1 LPSKQKEQTP
11 LREERS
17 KRQERAERILDAAAE
32 LITRWGYSK
41 TTIDDIARKAGVAK
55 GTIYLHWKTREDLFQ
70 ALMEREDVLLLEDIK
85 RLMTDDLEGGTL
97 HGLMKNS
104 MLATMKRPLM
114 KAVLLHDTDMLGQW
128 ARNETAS
135 DIYVQ
140 GQVAYLQ
147 YFEFLRS
154 RGLVRTDIPA
164 KELSYMM
171 NSIAIGFLVAAP
183 LMPEDYVFT
192 DEETAEMIAEIVR
205 RTFEL
210 RSPESSQE
218 AAEISQGFTQYLD
231 RITDIL
237 KEQHQQEAES

>member
-1 LPSKQKEQTP
+1 MASKQKEQTSP
-11 LREERS
+11 REERS

-55 GTIYLHWKTREDLFQ
+55 GTIYLHWKTREDLFE
-70 ALMEREDVLLLEDIK
+70 ALMEREDILLLEDIK
-85 RLMTDDLEGGTL
+85 QRVATDPEGGTL

-114 KAVLLHDTDMLGQW
+114 KAVLLKDTDVLGQW
-128 ARNETAS
+128 ARKETGSELYAQS
-135 DIYVQ
+135 
-140 GQVAYLQ
+140 QVEYLK

-164 KELSYMM
+164 KELLYMM

-183 LMPEDYVFT
+183 LMPEDFVFT
-192 DEETAEMIAEIVR
+192 DEETAEMIADIFR

-210 RSPESSQE
+210 RGPNSSQE
-218 AAEISQGFTQYLD
+218 TAEVSQAFTQYLD

>member
-1 LPSKQKEQTP
+1 MSAQQNGHTP
-11 LREERS
+11 VREERS
-17 KRQERAERILDAAAE
+17 KKQERAGRILDAAAE

-41 TTIDDIARKAGVAK
+41 TTIDDIAKKAGVAK

-70 ALMEREDVLLLEDIK
+70 ALMEREDILLLEDIK
-85 RLMTDDLEGGTL
+85 QRMAADPEGGTL

-114 KAVLLHDTDMLGQW
+114 KAVLLHDTDVLGQW
-128 ARNETAS
+128 TRRETATEFYAQS
-135 DIYVQ
+135 
-140 GQVAYLQ
+140 QVEYLK

-154 RGLVRTDIPA
+154 RSLVRTDLPA
-164 KELSYMM
+164 KELSYML

-183 LMPEDYVFT
+183 LMPQDIVFT

-205 RTFEL
+205 RTFES
-210 RSPESSQE
+210 RNPKSSQE
-218 AAEISQGFTQYLD
+218 AAEVSQAFTQYLD
-231 RITDIL
+231 RITDII

>member
-1 LPSKQKEQTP
+1 LAAKQNGHAP
-11 LREERS
+11 VREERS

-41 TTIDDIARKAGVAK
+41 TTIDDIAKKAGVAK

-70 ALMEREDVLLLEDIK
+70 ALMEREDILLLEDIK
-85 RLMTDDLEGGTL
+85 QRVATDPEGGTL

-104 MLATMKRPLM
+104 MVATMKRPLM
-114 KAVLLHDTDMLGQW
+114 KAVLLKDTDVLGQW
-128 ARNETAS
+128 ARKETAS
-135 DIYVQ
+135 ELYAQ
-140 GQVAYLQ
+140 SQVEYLK

-164 KELSYMM
+164 KEVLYMM

-183 LMPEDYVFT
+183 LMPEDFVFT

-210 RSPESSQE
+210 RGPNSSQE
-218 AAEISQGFTQYLD
+218 TAEVSQAFTQYLD

>member
-1 LPSKQKEQTP
+1 MASKPKEQTP
-11 LREERS
+11 QKEERS
-17 KRQERAERILDAAAE
+17 KRQERADRILDAAAE

-41 TTIDDIARKAGVAK
+41 TTIDDIAKKAGVAK

-70 ALMEREDVLLLEDIK
+70 ALMEREDVLLLEDL
-85 RLMTDDLEGGTL
+85 RQLVATDPEGGTL

-114 KAVLLHDTDMLGQW
+114 KAVLLHDTDVLGQW
-128 ARNETAS
+128 ARKETATEFYAQS
-135 DIYVQ
+135 Q
-140 GQVAYLQ
+140 AEYLK
-147 YFEFLRS
+147 YFGFLCS
-154 RGLVRTDIPA
+154 QGLVRTDISA

-183 LMPEDYVFT
+183 LMPEDTVFT

-210 RSPESSQE
+210 RGPNSSQNR
-218 AAEISQGFTQYLD
+218 QKF
-231 RITDIL
+231 L
-237 KEQHQQEAES
+237 KLLLNTSTE

>member
-1 LPSKQKEQTP
+1 MSAKQNGRTP
-11 LREERS
+11 VREERS
-17 KRQERAERILDAAAE
+17 KKQERAGRILDAAAE

-41 TTIDDIARKAGVAK
+41 TTIDDIAKKAGVAK
-55 GTIYLHWKTREDLFQ
+55 GTIYLHWKTREDLFE
-70 ALMEREDVLLLEDIK
+70 ALMEREDILLLQDIK
-85 RLMTDDLEGGTL
+85 QRMAADPEGGTL

-114 KAVLLHDTDMLGQW
+114 KAVLLKDTDVLGQW
-128 ARNETAS
+128 ARKETAS
-135 DIYVQ
+135 ELYAQ
-140 GQVAYLQ
+140 SQVAYLQ

-154 RGLVRTDIPA
+154 RGLVRADIPA
-164 KELSYMM
+164 KELSYML

-192 DEETAEMIAEIVR
+192 DEETAEMIAEIVQ

-210 RSPESSQE
+210 RIPESSQE
-218 AAEISQGFTQYLD
+218 AAEASQAFTQYLD

-237 KEQHQQEAES
+237 KEQHQQEVES